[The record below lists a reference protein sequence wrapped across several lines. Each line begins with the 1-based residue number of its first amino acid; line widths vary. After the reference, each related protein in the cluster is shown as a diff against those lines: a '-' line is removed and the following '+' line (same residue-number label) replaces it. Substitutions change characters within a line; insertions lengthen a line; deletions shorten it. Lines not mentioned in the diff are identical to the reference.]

1 MLKAISEAR
10 ERVFLSS
17 FIFGYDEV
25 GKSFAAALRAA
36 AERGCDVRLLMD
48 GVGSFHLWPS
58 WRKRL
63 GPDVKLA
70 YFLPPRLIPPQF
82 SINLRTHRKVLIC
95 DGETGFTG
103 GMNISQNHLANL
115 KRRSRVQ
122 DVHFRCLG
130 PIAQQLEIAFLMDW
144 SFATG
149 DHANFTVHPVKK
161 QGSSLCRILMD
172 GPGTPE
178 DTILDLVCAQISAAR
193 HSVRIMSPYFLPPHR
208 LHGELVSAVLRG
220 VDVSVILPGENN
232 HRLVDWAMRH
242 QMPMLADRGVKIYRQ
257 PPPFAH
263 TKLLL
268 IDGEYT
274 LLGSANLDP
283 RSLNLNFELVMEVL
297 DLRLAEQLS
306 AFYDEVRSRSVSVP
320 TTYPA
325 LPYRLRNAA
334 SWIFSPYL

>member
-1 MLKAISEAR
+1 MPLDKSIQKVLVIGSGPIVIGQAAEFDYAGAQACRVLKDAGINVVLCNSNPATIMTDKDIADHVYIEPLNLASVEQVIAKERPDSILPTLGGQTGLNLAMNLHEQGILEKYGVRLLGTSPESIRKAEDRQGFKDAMEAIGQPCVTSDVVESVEAAVEFAGRIGYPVMLKAISEAK

-95 DGETGFTG
+95 DSETGFTG

-122 DVHFRCLG
+122 DVHFRCFG
-130 PIAQQLEIAFLMDW
+130 PIA
-144 SFATG
+144 
-149 DHANFTVHPVKK
+149 
-161 QGSSLCRILMD
+161 
-172 GPGTPE
+172 
-178 DTILDLVCAQISAAR
+178 
-193 HSVRIMSPYFLPPHR
+193 
-208 LHGELVSAVLRG
+208 
-220 VDVSVILPGENN
+220 
-232 HRLVDWAMRH
+232 
-242 QMPMLADRGVKIYRQ
+242 
-257 PPPFAH
+257 
-263 TKLLL
+263 
-268 IDGEYT
+268 
-274 LLGSANLDP
+274 
-283 RSLNLNFELVMEVL
+283 
-297 DLRLAEQLS
+297 
-306 AFYDEVRSRSVSVP
+306 
-320 TTYPA
+320 
-325 LPYRLRNAA
+325 
-334 SWIFSPYL
+334 